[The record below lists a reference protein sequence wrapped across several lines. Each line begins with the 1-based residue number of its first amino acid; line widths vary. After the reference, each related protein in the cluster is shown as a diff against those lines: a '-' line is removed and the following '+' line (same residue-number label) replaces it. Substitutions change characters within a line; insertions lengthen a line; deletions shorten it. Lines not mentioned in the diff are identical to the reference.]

1 MQMPIEIKAQGL
13 EITDAQADAIREKV
27 DKLERFYERIVRVR
41 VTLEGPGA
49 HHKVGPIRAR
59 VDITV
64 PGSEIMITRQSGKD
78 LQEALREAF
87 QAAGRCLE
95 DHVRKSRGYV
105 KQHADSQKAWVL
117 RVFPGS
123 GYGFLED
130 TGGREIYFHRNS
142 VVNGSFDALAPGAKV
157 QFTEESGLEGPQA
170 SIVVVQES

>member
-1 MQMPIEIKAQGL
+1 
-13 EITDAQADAIREKV
+13 
-27 DKLERFYERIVRVR
+27 
-41 VTLEGPGA
+41 
-49 HHKVGPIRAR
+49 
-59 VDITV
+59 
-64 PGSEIMITRQSGKD
+64 MITRQSGKD